1 MMGQFRVALGSI
13 FFFFPSE
20 GQIGL
25 DTVSEEPDINQLTL
39 NFKCCNL
46 LKSIND
52 RFLEIKLGYFKV

>member
-1 MMGQFRVALGSI
+1 MFLMGQFSVALGSI
-13 FFFFPSE
+13 FFSSE

-25 DTVSEEPDINQLTL
+25 DTVSEELDINPLTL

-46 LKSIND
+46 IKSIND